1 VIRRLGG
8 DEVRRLRVLGL
19 TLAWFTI
26 AWNVIEAVV
35 AIAAGA
41 AASSTALVGF
51 GIDATI
57 EVASATVVVW
67 QFSGELRGG
76 YDEDRERRALRL
88 IAATFFLLAAY
99 VAFEALRDLFGMNE
113 PEHSAIG
120 IALAAVSI
128 VVMPALAVAKR
139 RTADRLGSPT
149 LRADSRETL
158 LCSWLSV
165 ALLGGLVLNSSLGW
179 WWADPVAAVV
189 IGGFAV
195 SEGIEAWRGHD
206 D

>member
-1 VIRRLGG
+1 MTAHLGSV
-8 DEVRRLRVLGL
+8 EVRRLRIVGL
-19 TLAWFTI
+19 ALAWFTI
-26 AWNVIEAVV
+26 AWNVVEAVV

-41 AASSTALVGF
+41 AASSTALVAF

-57 EVASATVVVW
+57 EVASAAVVVW

-76 YDEDRERRALRL
+76 YDEDRKRLALRL
-88 IAATFFLLAAY
+88 IAVTFFLLAAY
-99 VAFEALRDLFGMNE
+99 VAFEALRDLFGSGE
-113 PEHSAIG
+113 AEQPTVGVVLAIASV
-120 IALAAVSI
+120 I
-128 VVMPALAVAKR
+128 VMPALAVAKR
-139 RTADRLGSPT
+139 RTADQLGSPT

-158 LCSWLSV
+158 LCSWLSL
-165 ALLGGLVLNSSLGW
+165 ALLGGLVVNSWLGW
-179 WWADPVAAVV
+179 WWADPIAALV